1 LNREQ
6 FAENLSKAVQEKGFD
21 LYDIAAAI
29 TREIHSVRNYLKGE
43 QTPTSK
49 VIISLSNLLE
59 VSPNILLRDCYL
71 IKPEFD
77 AEILAGMVNQ
87 GVRTKSTKTLIR
99 YFYYQG
105 MKYDGSGM
113 GKRIRIIM
121 KENDILAD
129 DVARAIH
136 FSERTVKNI
145 LYKSTTSLPSIDNLL
160 AICQFLNTSPHY
172 LLQDDL
178 KRREAGNMDIMLS
191 CLTPSQLMLIHDTL
205 SENE

>member
-6 FAENLSKAVQEKGFD
+6 FAENLNKAVQEKGFVS
-21 LYDIAAAI
+21 YDIAAAI
-29 TREIHSVRNYLKGE
+29 PRTIHSVRNYLKGK
-43 QTPTSK
+43 QTPSLI

-59 VSPNILLRDCYL
+59 VSPNVLLRGCYQ
-71 IKPEFD
+71 IKPEYD

-87 GVRTKSTKTLIR
+87 CARIKSTITLIR

-105 MKYDGSGM
+105 MKHDGSGM

-121 KENDILAD
+121 KENDILTND
-129 DVARAIH
+129 IARATH
-136 FSERTVKNI
+136 FSKDTVENI
-145 LYKSTTSLPSIDNLL
+145 LYNGTPNPPSVDYLL
-160 AICQFLNTSPHY
+160 SVCQFLNTSPHY

-178 KRREAGNMDIMLS
+178 KRREAENMDIMLS
-191 CLTPSQLMLIHDTL
+191 CLTPSQLMLIYDTL